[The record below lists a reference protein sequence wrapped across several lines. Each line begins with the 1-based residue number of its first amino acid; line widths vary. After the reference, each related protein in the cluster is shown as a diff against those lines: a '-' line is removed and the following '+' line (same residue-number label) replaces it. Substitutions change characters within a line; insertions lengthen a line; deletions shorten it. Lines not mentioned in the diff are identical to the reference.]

1 MLVVMAIID
10 TPARSDS
17 RTTPL
22 GAFLQITAP
31 PLLRLRDRR
40 PLGRDEIRRNQSRI
54 LAELLGF
61 LAPTARGRHLGLDRI
76 PRSSEKRMLEGFR
89 DMPLERYD
97 DVESFIDRCAHGESD
112 VLFPGKALALAQT
125 SGTTSETGSGER
137 YIPQSRRLLAHHAR
151 CGAAALSRLSRTT
164 GPGIFGGRMLMLGG
178 STKLEPNAAGIPA
191 GDLSGIVV
199 SRIPWFLSPLYE
211 PGRKLALESDW
222 TSKVRGIASRLSRS
236 DVRLVTGIPSWCQV
250 LFQEV
255 CRDRNCQGVRD
266 AWPGLR
272 AFVHGGVSIDPY
284 VPMLSQHLSP
294 DTWMME
300 VYPASEAFI
309 AVGSRPWRLREG
321 RPPDLE
327 LLTAHDVHLEFLR
340 EDLVD
345 RPDLAVGAEDL
356 EPGAIYRVL
365 LTTPGGLVRHQIG
378 DLVEGR
384 GAGLVRFAGRVKAR
398 ISVFGEHVEGSRLSE
413 ALAEACRATDS
424 VVREWHVAPSLP
436 TASDPRGHHEWWI
449 EFDRSPVDPVRF
461 EAVLDE
467 VLQRTV
473 LDYQAHRAGNVQ
485 LLGPRLRQ
493 VPSGT
498 FREALRSRGK
508 LGGQHKVPVAWSDR
522 SWARLLLAS
531 LGESE

>member
-1 MLVVMAIID
+1 MVMA
-10 TPARSDS
+10 
-17 RTTPL
+17 TTHTLERPKTSPL
-22 GAFLQITAP
+22 GAVLQLAAP
-31 PLLRLRDRR
+31 TLLRLGDRR
-40 PLGRDEIRRNQSRI
+40 PKGREEIRHNQSRI
-54 LAELLGF
+54 LSNLLGY
-61 LAPTARGRHLGLDRI
+61 LAPSARGRHLGLDRI
-76 PRSSEKRMLEGFR
+76 HQGASGMRAIERFRELPLEG
-89 DMPLERYD
+89 YD
-97 DVESFIDRCAHGESD
+97 DVRTYIGRCANGESD
-112 VLFPGKALALAQT
+112 VMFPGQTLALAQT
-125 SGTTSETGSGER
+125 SGTTSDTESGER
-137 YIPQSRRLLAHHAR
+137 YIPQGRRLLAHHAR
-151 CGAAALSRLSRTT
+151 GGAAALSRLSRTA
-164 GPGIFGGRMLMLGG
+164 GPEIFAGRMLMLGG
-178 STKLEPNAAGIPA
+178 STKLERNAAGIPA
-191 GDLSGIVV
+191 GDLSGIAV

-222 TSKVRGIASRLSRS
+222 TSKVRGIAARLSRS

-255 CRDRNCQGVRD
+255 CADRKCQSVRE

-272 AFVHGGVSIDPY
+272 AFVHGGVSVDPY
-284 VPMLSQHLSP
+284 VPMLREQLSP

-309 AVGSRPWRLREG
+309 AVGARPWRLREE
-321 RPPDLE
+321 RSPDLE
-327 LLTAHDVHLEFLR
+327 LLTAHDVYLEFLR

-345 RPDLAVGAEDL
+345 RPELAVGAEDL
-356 EPGAIYRVL
+356 ESGALYRVL

-424 VVREWHVAPSLP
+424 VVREWHVAPWMP
-436 TASDPRGHHEWWI
+436 TATDARGRHEWWV
-449 EFDRSPVDPVRF
+449 EFDRAPSDAERF

-467 VLQRTV
+467 VLERTV

-485 LLGPRLRQ
+485 LLAPRLRQ

-498 FREALRSRGK
+498 FATALGRRGK
-508 LGGQHKVPVAWSDR
+508 LGGQHKFPVAWSDR
-522 SWARLLLAS
+522 SWAELLS
-531 LGESE
+531 SCCGESK